1 MEIQMVDNLKPEI
14 NKSLAIRNKELAKIH
29 KEIDVIN
36 STNTKLT
43 IFIQTNID
51 VMKYKFRNLSTN
63 KCNLAM
69 HNYIKENL
77 NESIPYKEIDKIL
90 FKYKIYDKNII
101 MKTMFVIF
109 MLLLNFILYSN
120 FTYSSFNI
128 FEIILNSIATSIC
141 CLIFSVIFNFI
152 LFDFFK
158 IKFYRIPKL
167 EDL

>member
-1 MEIQMVDNLKPEI
+1 MDDNLKPEI
-14 NKSLAIRNKELAKIH
+14 NKSLLIRNKELAKLR
-29 KEIDVIN
+29 KEVDVIN

-51 VMKYKFRNLSTN
+51 VMKYKFRNLSTD

-69 HNYIKENL
+69 CEYIKENL
-77 NESIPYKEIDKIL
+77 DESISYKEIDKIL

-101 MKTMFVIF
+101 VKTLFIIF

-120 FTYSSFNI
+120 FTYSSFNM
-128 FEIILNSIATSIC
+128 FEIILNSILTSIC
-141 CLIFSVIFNFI
+141 CLFFSLIFNFV

>member
-1 MEIQMVDNLKPEI
+1 MHDNLKPEI
-14 NKSLAIRNKELAKIH
+14 NKSLAIRNKELEKLL
-29 KEIDVIN
+29 KEVDLIN

-51 VMKYKFRNLSTN
+51 VMKYKFRNLSTD
-63 KCNLAM
+63 KCNRAM
-69 HNYIKENL
+69 HKYIKENL
-77 NESIPYKEIDKIL
+77 NESTSYKEIDKIL

-101 MKTMFVIF
+101 VKTLFIIF

-120 FTYSSFNI
+120 FTYSSFNM
-128 FEIILNSIATSIC
+128 FEIILNSIVTSIW
-141 CLIFSVIFNFI
+141 CLFFSVIFNFV
-152 LFDFFK
+152 LFDLFDLFK